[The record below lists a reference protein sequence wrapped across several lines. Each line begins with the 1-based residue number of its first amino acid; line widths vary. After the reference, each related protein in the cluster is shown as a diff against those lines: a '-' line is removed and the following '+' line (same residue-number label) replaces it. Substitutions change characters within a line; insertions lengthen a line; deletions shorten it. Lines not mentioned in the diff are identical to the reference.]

1 MLERLR
7 HLPGWLRVV
16 GGAASG
22 ALTGLAFAPVNWW
35 PMAFVG
41 VAGLTFFVSGLPR
54 LRLAAL
60 VGFGY
65 GLVLLVSTIVW
76 MTVIAP
82 EAAIALLGFQSLW
95 YGLLGL
101 LLAWATRTRWA
112 PVLGPGCWLMVE
124 FLFGHVP
131 FGGFPWLRL
140 GYTQVDGPFAGL
152 LPFVGTPGVSF
163 AIAFVGGWLA
173 SLVTGG
179 ASRRMTLGV
188 GITCFALVGVG
199 LSAMNL
205 VRPRTDLPET
215 LSVGYVQGNAPGG
228 GIYGI
233 GGPRTTTYNHLKET
247 RVLMDKVAAGQ
258 VPQPDFVVW
267 PENGTDMDPTTDTL
281 TDQALKDAVAATK
294 APLFAGIMGVNE
306 ASYTR
311 RTIARWIN
319 ADGSLGDGYEK
330 RNMVPFGEWVP
341 FRNILEPLFPM
352 LSYVGEQGIPGS
364 EPGVVT
370 GVLNDGTSVQ
380 VGVGVCY
387 DVAFD
392 TTMYDTVTRGG
403 QVVIVQSSN
412 AMYMGTSQ
420 IVQQFAISRVRAVE
434 LQREILVVT
443 TSGISGL
450 IRPDGSVAVYVG
462 EHVAASGVVPLPLRD
477 NITPAT
483 WLSPLFDGV
492 ASGATGL
499 AVLAAA
505 ALSFRSGR
513 RGRRVNAAGSSGDN
527 ASQHSLPERDR
538 P

>member
-1 MLERLR
+1 M
-7 HLPGWLRVV
+7 V

-41 VAGLTFFVSGLPR
+41 VAGLTFCISGLRR
-54 LRLAAL
+54 LWLAPL

-65 GLVLLVSTIVW
+65 GLVLLVSTILW

-101 LLAWATRTRWA
+101 LLAVATRTRWA
-112 PVLGPGCWLMVE
+112 PVLVPGCWLLVE
-124 FLFGHVP
+124 YLFGHVP

-140 GYTQVDGPFAGL
+140 GYTQVDGPLAGL
-152 LPFVGTPGVSF
+152 LPFVGTPGASF
-163 AIAFVGGWLA
+163 AVAFVGGWLA

-179 ASRRMTLGV
+179 ASRRMTVGV
-188 GITCFALVGVG
+188 GIACLALVGVG

-205 VRPRTDLPET
+205 VRPRTDPPET
-215 LSVGYVQGNAPGG
+215 LNVGYVQGNAPGG

-247 RVLMDKVAAGQ
+247 RVLMGKVVAGQ
-258 VPQPDFVVW
+258 VPSPDFVVW
-267 PENGTDMDPTTDTL
+267 PENGTDMDPAADNPTK
-281 TDQALKDAVAATK
+281 QALKDAVAATK
-294 APLFAGIMGVNE
+294 VPLFAGVMFVNQ
-306 ASYTR
+306 AAYTR
-311 RTIARWIN
+311 GTVARWIN
-319 ADGSLGDGYEK
+319 ADGSFGNGYYK

-341 FRNILEPLFPM
+341 LRNVLEPLFPM
-352 LSYVGEQGIPGS
+352 LSYVGEQGIPGTK
-364 EPGVVT
+364 PGVVV
-370 GVLNDGTSVQ
+370 GGLNDRTPVA

-392 TTMYDTVTRGG
+392 TTMYDTVTHGG

-462 EHVAASGVVPLPLRD
+462 EHVAASGVVPMPLRD

-483 WLSPLFDGV
+483 WLSPLFDEV
-492 ASGATGL
+492 ASTATGI
-499 AVLAAA
+499 
-505 ALSFRSGR
+505 ALLVAGTLIFRSRRSGR
-513 RGRRVNAAGSSGDN
+513 RVKAAVSSGDN